1 MLTIS
6 AQKIAG
12 FTPRWAPF
20 PGFSLLFD
28 TPGDCYRREGDLQ
41 VLTCDVSRDPALEFY
56 RRVYEGF
63 AKFDLDRL
71 LQTYLFCPLPPASY
85 HVTAFDVAN
94 IADVPEC
101 RLEWRD
107 PLRSLLGE
115 VPSGSWQSENPIL
128 APAVESSLARENW
141 NIRLCY
147 DKLNM
152 FGRGGIALHL
162 KAADE
167 ESSLTLERFRE
178 ARAVFSASYRE
189 RFGMGA
195 GPRVTPHVSIG
206 YFANAEGGELALPR
220 LADWDAR
227 LRECVGE
234 EVLTFRTASL
244 YAFTSME
251 TFMRLPR

>member
-28 TPGDCYRREGDLQ
+28 IGGDSYRREGDLE
-41 VLTCDVSRDPALEFY
+41 VLACDASSDPALEFY

-63 AKFDLDRL
+63 AKFDLDQL
-71 LQTYLFCPLPPASY
+71 LQTYLFCSLPPASY
-85 HVTAFDVAN
+85 HVTAYDVAN
-94 IADVPEC
+94 IADLPGC
-101 RLEWRD
+101 RSEWLD
-107 PLRSLLGE
+107 PLRSLLTE
-115 VPSGSWQSENPIL
+115 VPSGSWSPENPIL
-128 APAVESSLARENW
+128 APAVESSLAREVW
-141 NIRLCY
+141 KLRLCY
-147 DKLNM
+147 GKLNM

-178 ARAVFSASYRE
+178 ARASLSASYRE

-195 GPRVTPHVSIG
+195 GPRFTPHVSIG
-206 YFANAEGGELALPR
+206 YFANAEGGELASSH
-220 LADWDAR
+220 LAEWDAC
-227 LRECVGE
+227 LREYVGD
-234 EVLTFRTASL
+234 EVLTFQTASL
-244 YAFTSME
+244 HAFTTME
-251 TFMRLPR
+251 TFIRRSR